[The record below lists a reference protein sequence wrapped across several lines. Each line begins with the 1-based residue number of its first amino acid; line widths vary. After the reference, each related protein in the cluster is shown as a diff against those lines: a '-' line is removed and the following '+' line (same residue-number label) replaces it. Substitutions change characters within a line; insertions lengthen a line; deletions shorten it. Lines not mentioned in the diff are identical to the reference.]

1 MIRVKIQYSDYFD
14 EDGILQDGTQIV
26 DTQNDKEL
34 LRVLKDVYNS
44 KKVNHVHL
52 EFGFYDK
59 LHNFVYKGEI
69 VVPFEKGI
77 VPFVAL

>member
-1 MIRVKIQYSDYFD
+1 MIRVKIQYPDYID
-14 EDGILQDGTQIV
+14 ENNVLQDGTEVI
-26 DTQNDKEL
+26 DTQNDEEL
-34 LRVLKDVYNS
+34 LQVLKDVYNS
-44 KKVNHVHL
+44 KKVTHIHL

-69 VVPFEKGI
+69 VIPFEKGI